1 MARPTKSRAL
11 AVWMNGERVG
21 TWVTHPSA
29 SDEFRY
35 VPRWLVGKT
44 ARPISLSMPLR
55 SVAYKGTVV
64 QAYFDNLLPDSRK
77 IRDRLQHRL
86 GAASSSAFDLLTAIG
101 RDCAGA
107 IQLLPDDE
115 PAPKVRKIEGTPL
128 TRKQIERHLTDMLSS
143 TPGSPEENED
153 FRISLAGAQEKT
165 AFLNLQGRWMKP
177 KGATPSTHIFK
188 LPIGTG
194 GGGIDLSTSVEN
206 EWLCAQI
213 VRAFGIPVA
222 SCVME
227 QFGDQKVLVVE
238 RFDRRMSPD
247 RSWILRLPQEDL
259 CQATGTPS
267 DRKYESDGGP
277 GIRKIMELLLGS
289 SNASE
294 DRVAFFKTQVLF
306 WMLCAIDGHAKNFSL
321 HIEARGAYRLTP
333 RYDVMSA
340 YPVLGNSRGNLPPR
354 KVTMAMAVE
363 GASRHYRWH
372 TILARHWE
380 ETAQRCGIRSAYGS
394 IVGDLVERT
403 PEVVRIVSAQLPQT
417 FPDSVATPIL
427 RGLGA
432 ASTRLGRRALI

>member
-21 TWVTHPSA
+21 TWVAHPSA
-29 SDEFRY
+29 PDEFRY
-35 VPRWLVGKT
+35 APRWLLARA

-55 SVAYKGTVV
+55 SVGYKGTVV

-86 GAASSSAFDLLTAIG
+86 GAASSSAFDLLTEIG
-101 RDCAGA
+101 RDCVGA
-107 IQLLPDDE
+107 IQLLHDDE
-115 PAPKVRKIEGTPL
+115 PALKVRKIEGTPL

-143 TPGSPEENED
+143 TPGSREENEGL
-153 FRISLAGAQEKT
+153 RISIAGAQEKT

-213 VRAFGIPVA
+213 VRAYGIPVA
-222 SCVME
+222 SCAME

-247 RSWILRLPQEDL
+247 KSWILRLPQEDL

-267 DRKYESDGGP
+267 DHKYESDGGP
-277 GIRKIMELLLGS
+277 GIRRIMELLLGS
-289 SNASE
+289 SSAGE
-294 DRVAFFKTQVLF
+294 DRVDFFRTQVLF

-340 YPVLGNSRGNLPPR
+340 YSVLGNSRSNLPPR
-354 KVTMAMAVE
+354 KVKMAMAAE
-363 GASRHYRWH
+363 GTSRHYRWH
-372 TILARHWE
+372 TILPRHWE
-380 ETAQRCGIRSAYGS
+380 DTAQRCGIRSTYES

-403 PEVVRIVSAQLPQT
+403 PEVIKTVSAQLPRT

-432 ASTRLGRRALI
+432 ASTRLGP

>member
-29 SDEFRY
+29 PDEFRY
-35 VPRWLVGKT
+35 VPKWLVAKA

-86 GAASSSAFDLLTAIG
+86 GAASSSAFDLLAEIG
-101 RDCAGA
+101 RDCVGA

-115 PAPKVRKIEGTPL
+115 PAPKVKTIQGTAL
-128 TRKQIERHLTDMLSS
+128 TRKQIERHLTEMLSS
-143 TPGSPEENED
+143 TPGSADENED
-153 FRISLAGAQEKT
+153 LRISIAGAQEKT
-165 AFLNLQGRWMKP
+165 AFLNLKGRWMKP
-177 KGATPSTHIFK
+177 NGATPSTHIFK

-206 EWLCAQI
+206 EWLCSLI
-213 VRAFGIPVA
+213 VRAYGIPVA
-222 SCVME
+222 TCAME
-227 QFGDQKVLVVE
+227 QFGDHKVLVVE

-247 RSWILRLPQEDL
+247 KSWILRLPQEDL
-259 CQATGTPS
+259 CQATGTPR
-267 DRKYESDGGP
+267 DHKYESDGGP
-277 GIRKIMELLLGS
+277 GIRMIMDLLLGS
-289 SNASE
+289 SHASE
-294 DRVAFFKTQVLF
+294 DRADFFRTQVLY

-321 HIEARGAYRLTP
+321 RIETGGAYCLTP

-340 YPVLGNSRGNLPPR
+340 YPVLGNSRAKLQSR
-354 KVTMAMAVE
+354 RVKMAMAAE
-363 GASRHYRWH
+363 GTNRHYRWH
-372 TILARHWE
+372 TILPRHWE
-380 ETAQRCGIRSAYGS
+380 ETAQRCGIRSAYES
-394 IVGDLVERT
+394 IIGDLVERT
-403 PEVVRIVSAQLPQT
+403 PDVVRTVSAQLPKT

-427 RGLGA
+427 KGLGA
-432 ASTRLGRRALI
+432 ASTRLAR